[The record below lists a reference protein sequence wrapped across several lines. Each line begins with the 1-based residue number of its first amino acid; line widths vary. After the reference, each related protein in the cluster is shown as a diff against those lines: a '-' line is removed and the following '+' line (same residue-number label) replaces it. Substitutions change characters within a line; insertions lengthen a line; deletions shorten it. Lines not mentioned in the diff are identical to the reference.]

1 MKKLNIPQSNSI
13 ETTFIESPHSFVII
27 GANGSG
33 KSHLGAWLE
42 KNNDNV
48 LRISAQRALSI
59 PDTINIINEE
69 AAWKKIFYGNP
80 TESDKGYKWQW
91 GKYTSTLIND
101 YESVL
106 SSVFSKESNDLRC
119 FKDLCDQ
126 GNKPDGYE
134 TIVEKI
140 KKIWTKVLPQREL
153 IIEKFEAKAK
163 YKEELYKAGSMS
175 DGERVCLYLIS
186 QCLITP
192 ENHIIVI
199 DEPEIHLHTSI
210 MKKLWDE
217 IERYCPDKTFVYI
230 THDLKFA
237 TSRNTATKIWTKSY
251 DGHGKWELCVIDN
264 TDIPEELFLEI
275 LGTRTPIL
283 FVEGE
288 NNSYDIALYKEV
300 FENYHVIA
308 CHNCQKVIELTK
320 AFNNPAVK
328 SMHTYDV
335 KGLIDRDFLT
345 DAEIEAYKHQNI
357 FATEVSEVENLYLIE
372 PLIRLVARQIGQNE
386 DEIFSKVKASLLEDL
401 EKNKTRVVNAFCEKE
416 IQYKLKNF
424 SSDATMEEDFNHD
437 IQMFLDSIDVH
448 KMYNSI
454 LSKVTDILTNNDY
467 ESLIRIYNNKGLCCR
482 VGGMIGLKANY
493 PNVIL
498 GLLKGEKR
506 AEIIEAIKSYLPSL

>member
-1 MKKLNIPQSNSI
+1 MITVRKIIFPNLGEIPSEQSY
-13 ETTFIESPHSFVII
+13 VLV

-33 KSHLGAWLE
+33 KSHLGAWIE
-42 KNNDNV
+42 QHNNNV
-48 LRISAQRALSI
+48 LRISAQRALTI
-59 PDTINIINEE
+59 PDTIKITNAE
-69 AAWKKIFYGNP
+69 ASWNKIYAGYEQSTNKVNKWGQ
-80 TESDKGYKWQW
+80 DKH
-91 GKYTSTLIND
+91 TSTLIND

-106 SSVFSKESNDLRC
+106 SHVFSKESHELRV
-119 FKDLCDQ
+119 FKDTCYNEGL
-126 GNKPDGYE
+126 PDRYK
-134 TIVEKI
+134 TIVDKI
-140 KKIWTKVLPQREL
+140 VDIWNSILPQRA
-153 IIEKFEAKAK
+153 IILDNFEAKAK
-163 YKEELYKAGSMS
+163 NGEEQYRAGAMS
-175 DGERVCLYLIS
+175 DGERVCLYLIAL
-186 QCLITP
+186 CLITP
-192 ENHIIVI
+192 NNYTIVI
-199 DEPEIHLHTSI
+199 DEPVIHLHTSI
-210 MKKLWDE
+210 MKMLWDR
-217 IERYCPDKTFVYI
+217 IEEYCPDKTFVYI

-237 TSRNTATKIWTKSY
+237 TSRKNATKIWTKSF
-251 DGHGKWELCVIDN
+251 DGKGSWELSVINN
-264 TDIPEELFLEI
+264 TDVPEELFIEI

-283 FVEGE
+283 FVEGDT
-288 NNSYDIALYKEV
+288 SSHDVSLYREV
-300 FENYHVIA
+300 FEDYHVIP
-308 CHNCQKVIELTK
+308 CSNCQKVIELTK
-320 AFNNPAVK
+320 AFNSEAVK
-328 SMHTYDV
+328 QLHSYEV
-335 KGLIDRDFLT
+335 KGIIDRDFLT
-345 DAEIEAYKHQNI
+345 DVEIEAYKHQNI

-506 AEIIEAIKSYLPSL
+506 TEIIEAIKSYLPSL